1 MTVAAHFLAEKKT
14 ASATATWGSA
24 VAFNNAAISEHGSI
38 EPCRKYSIGGD
49 QFKNDIMELY
59 PGYLEDHFNIHKLS
73 ISSAS
78 PPEYMT
84 LASTQFAAP
93 VRMGAYD
100 RPPPVGMWSHEQ
112 FKVDNG
118 QATSASTIMESEMK
132 YEARLEEVPQVVLD
146 QEARNVDQEASKSP
160 DKVLRRLAQN
170 REAARKSRLRK
181 KAYIQ
186 QLETSRLKLAQLE
199 QELQRA
205 RQQSVYAN
213 GGLREPN
220 LGFTGAIDPGAV
232 NFEIEYS
239 HWVDEQNRNTGE
251 LRNALLQAQTTE
263 DELKLLVEIGLEN
276 YSRLFNIKKDAANSD
291 VFYVMSGMWKTPTE
305 RFFLWIGGFR
315 PSEVLKNLR
324 PQLEPLLEH
333 QIVSVNGLQHSS
345 MQAEDALS
353 QGMDKL
359 KQTIADSLTAADP
372 FGSPDAYMVHMAN
385 AVEQL
390 KSLVKFVIQADHLR
404 HTTLLEMRRILTTRQ
419 AARGLVALGDYLQRF
434 RALSSLWTARP
445 RDSGIS

>member
-1 MTVAAHFLAEKKT
+1 
-14 ASATATWGSA
+14 
-24 VAFNNAAISEHGSI
+24 
-38 EPCRKYSIGGD
+38 
-49 QFKNDIMELY
+49 MELY

-73 ISSAS
+73 ISSPS

-84 LASTQFAAP
+84 SASTQFAAP

-118 QATSASTIMESEMK
+118 QATSASTIMEAEMK
-132 YEARLEEVPQVVLD
+132 FETRLEEIPQVVLD
-146 QEARNVDQEASKSP
+146 QEGINLDQEASKPP

-205 RQQSVYAN
+205 RQQGVYAN
-213 GGLREPN
+213 GNLQEPN
-220 LGFTGAIDPGAV
+220 LGFAGSIDPGALG
-232 NFEIEYS
+232 FEIKYS

-251 LRNALLQAQTTE
+251 LRNALLQGQTSE
-263 DELKLLVEIGLEN
+263 LELKLLVEAGLEN
-276 YSRLFNIKKDAANSD
+276 YNHLFKMKEEAANSN

-324 PQLEPLLEH
+324 PQLEPLTE
-333 QIVSVNGLQHSS
+333 QQVAEVSGLQQTS
-345 MQAEDALS
+345 MQVEDALS

-372 FGSPDAYMVHMAN
+372 FGSPEAYMVHMTN

-390 KSLVKFVIQADHLR
+390 RSLVQFVTQADHLR
-404 HTTLLEMRRILTTRQ
+404 QQTLQEMHKILKPPQ
-419 AARGLVALGDYLQRF
+419 AARGLVALGDYFQRF
-434 RALSSLWTARP
+434 RTLSSLWAARP

>member
-1 MTVAAHFLAEKKT
+1 
-14 ASATATWGSA
+14 
-24 VAFNNAAISEHGSI
+24 
-38 EPCRKYSIGGD
+38 
-49 QFKNDIMELY
+49 MELY

-84 LASTQFAAP
+84 SASTQFAAP

-118 QATSASTIMESEMK
+118 QATSASTIMEAEMK
-132 YEARLEEVPQVVLD
+132 FENRLEEIPQVVL
-146 QEARNVDQEASKSP
+146 EEGRNVDQEASKPP

-205 RQQSVYAN
+205 RQQAVYAN
-213 GGLREPN
+213 GSLREPN
-220 LGFTGAIDPGAV
+220 LGFTGPIDPGALG
-232 NFEIEYS
+232 FEIKYS

-251 LRNALLQAQTTE
+251 LRNALLQGQTT
-263 DELKLLVEIGLEN
+263 DQDLELKLLVEAGLDN
-276 YSRLFNIKKDAANSD
+276 YNRLFEMKEEAANSD
-291 VFYVMSGMWKTPTE
+291 VFYIMSGMWKTPTE

-324 PQLEPLLEH
+324 PQLEPLTDKQVVE
-333 QIVSVNGLQHSS
+333 VGGLQQTS
-345 MQAEDALS
+345 MQVEDALS

-372 FGSPDAYMVHMAN
+372 FDSPEAYMVHMAN

-390 KSLVKFVIQADHLR
+390 RSLVQFVTQADHLR
-404 HTTLLEMRRILTTRQ
+404 QQTLQEMHRILTTRQ
-419 AARGLVALGDYLQRF
+419 AARGLLALGDYFQRF
-434 RALSSLWTARP
+434 RALSSLWAARP